1 MSQELGKIERPSAA
15 SYEGSRKLFFV
26 PLVYSPDQPP
36 ADYVG
41 MLERY
46 WMGARNQLRRLVDRT
61 GPIGH
66 VYHEGV
72 TTEGDAGMSLIEQ
85 INPRSRTLLDDFVRE
100 GAKVEAFEDLE
111 TLSEMI
117 DWQRCLMSG
126 LTSRKVMDTA
136 MTGYRDALK
145 GRSDLMIH
153 NIEQTLQPGES
164 GVLLLPE
171 TQSLQFPKD
180 IQVFYIS
187 PPALDEI
194 HRWER
199 TQNERARQASSAQTG
214 APATAETP
222 GESGGEPA
230 EEIKPEQ
237 PEN

>member
-1 MSQELGKIERPSAA
+1 MAQELGKIERPSAA
-15 SYEGSRKLFFV
+15 SFEGSRKLFLV

-46 WMGARNQLRRLVDRT
+46 WMGAKNQLRRLADRT

-72 TTEGDAGMSLIEQ
+72 TAEGDAGMQIIEQ
-85 INPRSRTLLDDFVRE
+85 INPRSRTLLDDFVRD

-111 TLSEMI
+111 TFSEMI

-145 GRSDLMIH
+145 RRSDLMIH
-153 NIEQTLQPGES
+153 NIERTLQPGES
-164 GVLLLPE
+164 GVLVLPE

-199 TQNERARQASSAQTG
+199 TQNERARQQASSAQSSTQPTG
-214 APATAETP
+214 ERP
-222 GESGGEPA
+222 GETGEESA
-230 EEIKPEQ
+230 DQE
-237 PEN
+237 

>member
-1 MSQELGKIERPSAA
+1 MAQELGKIERPSAA
-15 SYEGSRKLFFV
+15 SFEGSRKLFFV
-26 PLVYSPDQPP
+26 PLVYSPAEPP

-46 WMGARNQLRRLVDRT
+46 WMGARNQLRRLTERT
-61 GPIGH
+61 GPLAH

-72 TTEGDAGMSLIEQ
+72 TAEGEAGKVLIEQ
-85 INPRSRTLLDDFVRE
+85 INPRSQTLLDEFIQA
-100 GAKVEAFEDLE
+100 GAKIEAFEDLE
-111 TLSEMI
+111 TFSEMI

-126 LTSRKVMDTA
+126 LTSRKVMETA

-145 GRSDLMIH
+145 RRTDLMIQ

-171 TQSLQFPKD
+171 NHGLQFPRE
-180 IQVFYIS
+180 IQVFYIA

-199 TQNERARQASSAQTG
+199 DQSEKARQAQAGQASG
-214 APATAETP
+214 ETAEAGPERT
-222 GESGGEPA
+222 ES
-230 EEIKPEQ
+230 
-237 PEN
+237 